1 MNWTRYIMAFAITA
15 LIFMTAFLVSNNIND
30 ARVNNIRAIQ
40 ENMAIDILSL
50 ETQFQLLQELSCK
63 DIREN
68 SVLSKEL
75 ASLSSRL
82 SYTEAQLGAD
92 NEEVI
97 RLKRQYSLLEIKDML
112 LMKRVSAKCKLEP
125 VFILYFYGADKVCSE
140 CIKQG
145 HVLTALSEK
154 YPRLRIYSFDYNLD
168 LPALQ
173 TLIKQSDIGTTLPA
187 LVINDK
193 PINGFTSVEDVEK
206 LIPELADMKAVDA
219 AEKTKLE
226 KKQVK

>member
-1 MNWTRYIMAFAITA
+1 
-15 LIFMTAFLVSNNIND
+15 MTAFVVSNRIND
-30 ARVNNIRAIQ
+30 ARVNNIRTIQ

-75 ASLSSRL
+75 ANLSARL

-97 RLKRQYSLLEIKDML
+97 RLKRQYSLLEIKDIL
-112 LMKRVSAKCKLEP
+112 LMKRVSAKCNLNP
-125 VFILYFYGADKVCSE
+125 VFILYFYGADKVCPE
-140 CIKQG
+140 CTKQG

-168 LPALQ
+168 VPALQ
-173 TLIKQSDIGTTLPA
+173 TLIKQSDIGSELPA
-187 LVINDK
+187 LVINDR
-193 PINGFTSVEDVEK
+193 PVNGFTSVEDVEK
-206 LIPELADMKAVDA
+206 LIPEIENLKEVQEESTPAKA
-219 AEKTKLE
+219 
-226 KKQVK
+226 KKK